1 MEYIDPM
8 LIVSLGGLALGLL
21 MVVGGY
27 FLRPRGELRTRQ
39 GAEIAASFMAVVG
52 VMTLLAS
59 TLSLVRAI

>member
-1 MEYIDPM
+1 
-8 LIVSLGGLALGLL
+8 

-59 TLSLVRAI
+59 TLSLVGAI